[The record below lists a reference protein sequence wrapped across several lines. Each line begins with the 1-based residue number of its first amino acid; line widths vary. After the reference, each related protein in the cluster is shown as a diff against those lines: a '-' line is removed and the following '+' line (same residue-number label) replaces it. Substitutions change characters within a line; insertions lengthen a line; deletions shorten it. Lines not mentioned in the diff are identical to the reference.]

1 MKLAA
6 GIRGTTRV
14 QRISLIAA
22 IGLGALSA
30 TGCSYINPQ
39 STTMH
44 ISPSDGVRTD
54 LGKLELR
61 NILVASNGKDEPGR
75 VLGAVFN
82 TSTSPI
88 TLTISGAAGS
98 QTQLVVAPGVPSY
111 LTGESDAAI
120 LDTVS
125 ATPGTMESLK
135 LTQTGP
141 GEQTLEFSVPVVDGT
156 LEDYK
161 HLVPTSTP
169 TGTAVPTET
178 ASPSATA
185 TETSHS

>member
-1 MKLAA
+1 MRLAA
-6 GIRGTTRV
+6 GHRGTTRV

-39 STTMH
+39 ATTMT
-44 ISPSDGVRTD
+44 ISPSDGVRAD

-61 NILVASNGKDEPGR
+61 NMMVVSNGKDQPGR

-82 TSTSPI
+82 TSESPI
-88 TLTISGAAGS
+88 TLTINGSAGS
-98 QTQLVVAPGVPSY
+98 QTQLVVAPGTPAY
-111 LTGESDAAI
+111 LTTESDASI
-120 LDTVS
+120 LSTV
-125 ATPGTMESLK
+125 AGTPGTIETLK

-141 GEQTLEFSVPVVDGT
+141 GDQTLSMGVPVMDGT
-156 LEDYK
+156 LKEYQ
-161 HLVPTSTP
+161 HYVPTAMPSE
-169 TGTAVPTET
+169 TASPSGT

-185 TETSHS
+185 TPTH